1 MTYNVNSPKIFSM
14 FQLNSSPYEVLA
26 DICAPGFAVIDWF
39 LTRVISTSGSIG
51 GVSSTGFGVVF
62 VFDELIDA
70 NNLSRTLK
78 TSYKGYR

>member
-39 LTRVISTSGSIG
+39 LTCLSSVIRAFCLSCFWKVL
-51 GVSSTGFGVVF
+51 GVTV
-62 VFDELIDA
+62 
-70 NNLSRTLK
+70 
-78 TSYKGYR
+78 